1 MLNISRC
8 TFHNGCSVASIIK
21 HISKNGAQRGGGL
34 ENIKYEVSLAALCF
48 TPTLVHISSTR
59 GAKDSLDVIHMRESV
74 WLQASVFL

>member
-8 TFHNGCSVASIIK
+8 TFHNECSVASIIK
-21 HISKNGAQRGGGL
+21 HISEDGVQRGGGL
-34 ENIKYEVSLAALCF
+34 EDIKYEVSLAALCF

-59 GAKDSLDVIHMRESV
+59 GANDSLDVIHMRESV